1 MKARGTVRRRHARS
15 VSASE
20 LAQMGVCERLVVFE
34 QRYGKR
40 FTLEQK
46 GAMRRGQRVHEWFCR
61 DGQID
66 AAREGRCS
74 VAAIV
79 FGEVP
84 ETMVLRNFR
93 DRVMRRWPGGRWL
106 TAILERL
113 ALLISHISD
122 RSSLGRSIVRAI
134 LRPVV
139 WCADRWLKSIG
150 TVDVD

>member
-1 MKARGTVRRRHARS
+1 
-15 VSASE
+15 
-20 LAQMGVCERLVVFE
+20 MGVCERLVVFE

-46 GAMRRGQRVHEWFCR
+46 GAMLRGQRVHERFYC

-66 AAREGRCS
+66 SAREGRCF

-113 ALLISHISD
+113 ALLISHIPD

-134 LRPVV
+134 LRPVL

>member
-1 MKARGTVRRRHARS
+1 
-15 VSASE
+15 
-20 LAQMGVCERLVVFE
+20 MGVCERLVVFE

-66 AAREGRCS
+66 SAREGRCS

-84 ETMVLRNFR
+84 ETMVLRNLR

-113 ALLISHISD
+113 ALLISHTPD